1 MHLYGVETFNLILY
15 PLSKW
20 GKIAVWLKDHL
31 KSLIPENS
39 VTVFFFWIH
48 KFGDKTLIL
57 NNPAER
63 SF

>member
-20 GKIAVWLKDHL
+20 GKIAVWFKDHL

-39 VTVFFFWIH
+39 VTVLFSGYINSGTIF
-48 KFGDKTLIL
+48 
-57 NNPAER
+57 
-63 SF
+63 